1 MNISMH
7 ILANHLQ
14 SYNPVLNIQNGDM
27 VLSRCRLLTDH
38 HDSDAAS
45 TVFICASDDYIPTM
59 KNGII
64 CSNRQDYIF
73 LKTDAILE
81 VFNKVLD
88 LFEFYNT
95 ITEQLYQLILQKSS
109 LTDLLSL
116 CGQMLPLPL
125 ILCNSGHMIQ
135 AYTNCDDF
143 EKDGNPVFT
152 YAIQHHFIPTKLY
165 ESVNEDFIHHYNDH
179 FSFYIKKRNDQLFHT
194 INHNI
199 FYQKWNVGY
208 LTAIFRSPSDHTM
221 AHQQLFDYISGCL
234 ESGYESLHASSP
246 DPLNSNQIFIRLLEE
261 IPVDSACLQL
271 QAQAFGW
278 NLDDSKILLIL
289 SPEHY
294 QKNSLSV
301 ITSRFIV
308 HYPDSFVFSYQEQ
321 AVAILNTSKYSSAF
335 FSELQTF
342 LQELHCSTG
351 ISYSFTDLT
360 QIKKSYDQASLALKY
375 GVHSSGTIHFCESYM
390 LDYIKE
396 TLRSNLSVD
405 IWRCELQILKNYD
418 EKHQTEYYHTLYM
431 YLLEERNQTL
441 TAQKLH
447 IHRNTL
453 VKRICRIQELIP
465 ANLSDTQT
473 RLQLLFSFFVQTS

>member
-1 MNISMH
+1 M
-7 ILANHLQ
+7 
-14 SYNPVLNIQNGDM
+14 
-27 VLSRCRLLTDH
+27 
-38 HDSDAAS
+38 
-45 TVFICASDDYIPTM
+45 
-59 KNGII
+59 
-64 CSNRQDYIF
+64 
-73 LKTDAILE
+73 
-81 VFNKVLD
+81 
-88 LFEFYNT
+88 
-95 ITEQLYQLILQKSS
+95 
-109 LTDLLSL
+109 
-116 CGQMLPLPL
+116 
-125 ILCNSGHMIQ
+125 
-135 AYTNCDDF
+135 
-143 EKDGNPVFT
+143 
-152 YAIQHHFIPTKLY
+152 
-165 ESVNEDFIHHYNDH
+165 
-179 FSFYIKKRNDQLFHT
+179 
-194 INHNI
+194 
-199 FYQKWNVGY
+199 
-208 LTAIFRSPSDHTM
+208 
-221 AHQQLFDYISGCL
+221 
-234 ESGYESLHASSP
+234 HASSP